1 MNMKPNAMN
10 KIVITG
16 SQSGM
21 GLAFRKDLE
30 SLGEEII
37 GIDLPGKNAEV
48 DADLSTES
56 GCAEA
61 IAKVLA
67 LSGGKLKGIIANA
80 GVDNNNARLVFGLNY
95 FGVIHLLEGLHDA
108 LAANQHSRVVITAS
122 NSIFITPGIPLDVVQ
137 ALNDNNPELA
147 IQLTK
152 ENSQAIYPSSKLAV
166 VRWMRKNAPTK
177 KWAGS
182 GISMNAIAPGAVLT
196 PLLEHD
202 LADPAKAAFIQA
214 LPRPLGDWPLPADI
228 ANIMRFLIS
237 ENARYIVGQVII
249 ADGGMEAS
257 WRNNDQPQP
266 WDISYEDFMNLLS
279 QPLQ

>member
-1 MNMKPNAMN
+1 MS

-30 SLGEEII
+30 ALGEEII

-48 DADLSTES
+48 EADLSTKA

-61 IAKVLA
+61 VKKVLDI
-67 LSGGKLKGIIANA
+67 SGGKLKGVIANA

-95 FGVIHLLEGLHDA
+95 FGVVDLLEGLHPA
-108 LAANQHSRVVITAS
+108 LTANLGSRVVITAS
-122 NSIFITPGIPLDVVQ
+122 NSIYITPGIPLEVVQ
-137 ALNDNNPELA
+137 ALNDGDIEKA
-147 IQLTK
+147 IEQVG
-152 ENSQAIYPSSKLAV
+152 ENAQAIYPSSKLAV
-166 VRWMRKNAPTK
+166 VRWMRNNAFAK

-182 GISMNAIAPGAVLT
+182 GITMNAIAPGAVLT

-202 LADPAKAAFIQA
+202 LADPAKAPFINA
-214 LPRPLGDWPLPADI
+214 LPRPLGDWPKPEDI
-228 ANIMRFLIS
+228 AKIMRFLIS

-249 ADGGMEAS
+249 ADGGMEAT
-257 WRNNDQPQP
+257 WRNTDSPQP
-266 WDISYEDFMNLLS
+266 WNISFEEFMQKLR
-279 QPLQ
+279 QPNG

>member
-1 MNMKPNAMN
+1 MN

-30 SLGEEII
+30 SIGEEII

-48 DADLSTES
+48 EADLSTES
-56 GCAEA
+56 GCSEA
-61 IAKVLA
+61 IVKVLA
-67 LSGGKLKGIIANA
+67 LSDGKLKGVIANA
-80 GVDNNNARLVFGLNY
+80 GVDNNNAKLVFGLNY
-95 FGVIHLLEGLHDA
+95 FGVVQLLDGLHVA
-108 LAANQHSRVVITAS
+108 LAANQCSRVVITAS
-122 NSIFITPGIPLDVVQ
+122 NSIFITPGIPSDVVQ
-137 ALNDNNPELA
+137 ALNDNNLELA
-147 IQLTK
+147 IQLS
-152 ENSQAIYPSSKLAV
+152 ENNLQAIYPSSKLAV

-182 GISMNAIAPGAVLT
+182 GITMNAIAPGAVLT

-214 LPRPLGDWPLPADI
+214 LPRPLGEWPLPSDI

-237 ENARYIVGQVII
+237 ENARYIIGQVII
-249 ADGGMEAS
+249 ADGGMEAT
-257 WRNNDQPQP
+257 WRNGDQPQP
-266 WDISYEDFMNLLS
+266 WNILHEDFMKLLLN
-279 QPLQ
+279 P